1 MQLEDYLQ
9 TLALIKKLHAMEHDE
24 IVKIEAWIIGDIL
37 KPKKMLPTITR

>member
-9 TLALIKKLHAMEHDE
+9 TLALIKKLHTIEHDE

-37 KPKKMLPTITR
+37 KPKKMLLTVR